1 MGPMYS
7 IGLGDRQHCFSRG
20 VYNPFIFNEL
30 EAGGGGVERYTPTHS
45 T

>member
-30 EAGGGGVERYTPTHS
+30 EGAPPERYTPTHS